1 VRAAFVG
8 LFAGGCFGHFQQFC
22 HFNQL
27 TFLLKGR
34 IMIHMHAKNKSGKKL
49 PFLGP

>member
-8 LFAGGCFGHFQQFC
+8 LFAGGCFGHFQQFR
-22 HFNQL
+22 HFTQL
-27 TFLLKGR
+27 IFFKGR
-34 IMIHMHAKNKSGKKL
+34 IMIHMDTKNKSGKKL